1 MRKLLD
7 FEINFSGLKNGQYHY
22 KYSIDKTFFEFF
34 NYDDFIDSS
43 FKSNLILD
51 KKTSLIDF
59 KFSTYGFVTLNCDIT
74 NEPFNL
80 NTSSNLE
87 FIVKFGN
94 EYNDDD
100 DEIIFLPYGSSR
112 INVSQYIYEMIVLS
126 VPLKRVNPKIK
137 KDKNINL
144 ENFKPNKSNFNNDPR
159 WNELKKLL

>member
-1 MRKLLD
+1 MRKLSD
-7 FEINFSGLKNGQYHY
+7 FEINFSGLKNGQH
-22 KYSIDKTFFEFF
+22 KYNYIIDKTFFEFF
-34 NYDDFIDSS
+34 NYNEFIDSS
-43 FKSNLILD
+43 YKSILILD

-59 KFSTYGFVTLNCDIT
+59 KFFSHGYVTLNCDVT

-94 EYNDDD
+94 EYNDDN
-100 DEIIFLPYGSSR
+100 DEIIFLPHGSSR

-126 VPLKRVNPKIK
+126 IPLKRVNPEIKI
-137 KDKNINL
+137 DKNINL
-144 ENFKPNKSNFNNDPR
+144 ENLKSNKSIVNNDPR

>member
-1 MRKLLD
+1 MRKLSD
-7 FEINFSGLKNGQYHY
+7 FEINFSGLKNGKHNYNY
-22 KYSIDKTFFEFF
+22 NIDKTFFEFF
-34 NYDDFIDSS
+34 NYDEFIDLS

-51 KKTSLIDF
+51 KKIDLIEF
-59 KFSTYGFVTLNCDIT
+59 KFFTNGFVTLNCDIT

-126 VPLKRVNPKIK
+126 VPSKRVNPEIK
-137 KDKNINL
+137 KNKN
-144 ENFKPNKSNFNNDPR
+144 SNFENIKLKNSKVNNDPR

>member
-1 MRKLLD
+1 MRKLSD
-7 FEINFSGLKNGQYHY
+7 FEINFSSLKNGQYHY
-22 KYSIDKTFFEFF
+22 NFSIDKTFFEFF
-34 NYDDFIDSS
+34 NYDEFIDLS

-94 EYNDDD
+94 EYNDDN
-100 DEIIFLPYGSSR
+100 DEIIFLPHGSSR

>member
-1 MRKLLD
+1 MRKLSD
-7 FEINFSGLKNGQYHY
+7 FEINFSGLKNGQH
-22 KYSIDKTFFEFF
+22 KYNYIIDKTFFEFF
-34 NYDDFIDSS
+34 NYNEFIDSS
-43 FKSNLILD
+43 YKSNLVLD
-51 KKTSLIDF
+51 KKTNLIDF
-59 KFSTYGFVTLNCDIT
+59 KFSSYGYVTLNCDIT

-94 EYNDDD
+94 EYNDDN
-100 DEIIFLPYGSSR
+100 DEIIFLPHGSTR

-126 VPLKRVNPKIK
+126 IPLKRVNPEIK

-144 ENFKPNKSNFNNDPR
+144 ENFKTNKSNVKNDPR

>member
-1 MRKLLD
+1 MRKLSD
-7 FEINFSGLKNGQYHY
+7 FEINFSSLKNGQH
-22 KYSIDKTFFEFF
+22 KYNYNIDKNFFEFF
-34 NYDDFIDSS
+34 NYNEFIDSS
-43 FKSNLILD
+43 FRSNLILD

-94 EYNDDD
+94 EYNDDN
-100 DEIIFLPYGSSR
+100 DEIIFLPHGSSR

-126 VPLKRVNPKIK
+126 VPSKRVNPEIK
-137 KDKNINL
+137 KNKN
-144 ENFKPNKSNFNNDPR
+144 SNFENIKLKNSKVNNDPR

>member
-1 MRKLLD
+1 MRKLSD
-7 FEINFSGLKNGQYHY
+7 FEINFSSLKNGQYHY
-22 KYSIDKTFFEFF
+22 NFSINKTFFEFF
-34 NYDDFIDSS
+34 NYDEFIDSS

-59 KFSTYGFVTLNCDIT
+59 KFSTNGFVTLNCDIT

-94 EYNDDD
+94 EYNDDN
-100 DEIIFLPYGSSR
+100 DEIIFLPHGSSR

-126 VPLKRVNPKIK
+126 VPLKRVNPEII

-144 ENFKPNKSNFNNDPR
+144 KNFKPNKSNINNDPR